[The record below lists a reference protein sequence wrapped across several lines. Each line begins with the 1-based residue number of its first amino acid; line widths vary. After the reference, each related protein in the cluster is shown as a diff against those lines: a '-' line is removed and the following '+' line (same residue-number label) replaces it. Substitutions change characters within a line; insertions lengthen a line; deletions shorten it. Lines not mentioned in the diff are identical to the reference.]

1 MKQVFKH
8 RPGLQIEAE
17 FSNEVPPI
25 FRYRLCATK
34 IGAPGTP
41 KSVCAIMQNP
51 SYACVEYADKSVQVL
66 ERVIFEKQY
75 PQFTGVERLII
86 VNLFAFI
93 QTNDFSGKDDY
104 IGERNDAAI
113 ARALEESK
121 IILIAWGKGNGFE
134 KRKTAITEMVS
145 KHNGKEVFQTSRHPS
160 RVIYEGFI
168 EKYRA

>member
-1 MKQVFKH
+1 
-8 RPGLQIEAE
+8 
-17 FSNEVPPI
+17 
-25 FRYRLCATK
+25 
-34 IGAPGTP
+34 
-41 KSVCAIMQNP
+41 MQNP

-113 ARALEESK
+113 ARAEIDKSSRFYRLDIKKAGLVMISDAMTPSTNELDLSAIYK
-121 IILIAWGKGNGFE
+121 TLPYLIDVSFKW
-134 KRKTAITEMVS
+134 EM
-145 KHNGKEVFQTSRHPS
+145 
-160 RVIYEGFI
+160 
-168 EKYRA
+168 